1 MPLDAC
7 LKQIENANA
16 TLFSLGLKAEG
27 TLNPTRNLATK
38 AKDPMKYLKGSFK
51 ELHYKGT
58 IRSSGTFNRKYKG
71 SFQGVIDTESSR
83 IVKSTRMKSLQTLA
97 P

>member
-7 LKQIENANA
+7 LRQIENANA

-51 ELHYKGT
+51 GLHKGT
-58 IRSSGTFNRKYKG
+58 IRFSG
-71 SFQGVIDTESSR
+71 SFNGYYKDSFKGVIDAKFENR
-83 IVKSTRMKSLQTLA
+83 E
-97 P
+97 